1 MRVFKCPMR
10 GTTAAALAALAILS
24 GCAAMSEKSPAQQV
38 QERAAAFWK
47 ARSSGDMKTAYGLL
61 TPAYRGLH
69 TEQDFARKVGSAAH
83 ITRSEVAKVTCEPEK
98 CTANIALTAKPS
110 VPNLNLPEITAYMD
124 ETWLLVDG
132 QWWRHEEP

>member
-1 MRVFKCPMR
+1 MKMFNRPR
-10 GTTAAALAALAILS
+10 RSAIAGALAALAVLS
-24 GCAAMSEKSPAQQV
+24 GCAAMGEKKPEQQV
-38 QERAAAFWK
+38 QERAATFWK
-47 ARSSGDMKTAYGLL
+47 ARTSADMKTAYGLL
-61 TPAYRGLH
+61 TPAYRGLR

-110 VPNLNLPEITAYMD
+110 VPNLNLPEITSYMD